1 MGLSQ
6 AYLTSRS
13 SKDAANTA
21 ARAEERAAQM
31 SIDEQ
36 RRQFDLT
43 RADQAPW
50 LQAGQG
56 ALNQLMRLYGIGGG
70 GGAANDGYTGPIDP
84 NTGQPIGAMD
94 APGGGR
100 GGAMDF
106 SQFLSSP
113 DYQFALQQGEQATQ
127 RAGSAM
133 GNLRSGNTLA
143 ALTQYG
149 QGLASQQLG
158 NYTNRLAQLAGVGQ
172 QSANQLGQLG
182 ANMAGNIGN
191 AYANAGNARASGI
204 LNANVAQQNA
214 YNQSSQNT
222 LGALSMMGWMGYGRG

>member
-1 MGLSQ
+1 MGLSE
-6 AYLTSRS
+6 AYLSSRAS
-13 SKDAANTA
+13 RDAANTA
-21 ARAEERAAQM
+21 AHAEERAAQM

-43 RADQAPW
+43 RADQMPW
-50 LQAGQG
+50 LQTGQG
-56 ALNQLMRLYGIGGG
+56 ALNQLARLYGIGGNAAG
-70 GGAANDGYTGPIDP
+70 GGEAYNGPVDP
-84 NTGQPIGAMD
+84 NTGRPTGVMA
-94 APGGGR
+94 
-100 GGAMDF
+100 GGAGGQPDYSAFMN
-106 SQFLSSP
+106 SP

-127 RAGSAM
+127 RAGSAT

-143 ALTQYG
+143 ALTQFG

-172 QSANQLGQLG
+172 QSANTLGGLG
-182 ANMAGNIGN
+182 ANMASNIGN
-191 AYANAGNARASGI
+191 AYTNAGNARASGI

-222 LGALSMMGWMGYGRG
+222 LGALSAFGAFGYGRG

>member
-6 AYLTSRS
+6 AYLSSRS
-13 SKDAANTA
+13 AKDAANSA
-21 ARAEERAAQM
+21 ANAEERAAQM
-31 SIDEQ
+31 TIDEQ

-43 RADQAPW
+43 RADQQPW

-56 ALNQLMRLYGIGGG
+56 ALNQLMQLYGLGGG
-70 GGAANDGYTGPIDP
+70 QQAQGGGSGPIDP
-84 NTGQPIGAMD
+84 TTGLP
-94 APGGGR
+94 R
-100 GGAMDF
+100 GGASLAVGGNGQPDYSGFMN
-106 SQFLSSP
+106 SP
-113 DYQFALQQGEQATQ
+113 DYLFALQQGEQATQ

-158 NYTNRLAQLAGVGQ
+158 NYTNRLSQLAGVGQ
-172 QSANQLGQLG
+172 QTAQNLGGLG

-191 AYANAGNARASGI
+191 AFTNAGNARASGI

-222 LGALSMMGWMGYGRG
+222 LGALSAFGAFGYGRG